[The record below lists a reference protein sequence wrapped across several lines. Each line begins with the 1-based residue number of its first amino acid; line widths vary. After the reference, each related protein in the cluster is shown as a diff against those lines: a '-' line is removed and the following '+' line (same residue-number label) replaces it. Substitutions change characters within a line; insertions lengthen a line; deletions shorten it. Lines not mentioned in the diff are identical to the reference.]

1 MSSGYAVTNAASGL
15 AASAFTWSSGY
26 TTNRARL
33 NDGLQDELAAGS
45 SSAQASGQ
53 TLIIDMGAAV
63 SLSAFALLNHNLA
76 TGACYVNIYAA
87 SDSGFTTSLWLA
99 MGDTTITTSAPYEKD
114 TILQFEAISRR
125 YWKITFNHTG
135 TKIVTL
141 GELMAI
147 TSITTLT
154 RQTVY
159 GAGESERYVQNRVE
173 SATGNLRST
182 FLSGPIRTKSLPFK
196 DLRGTSERNELMTM
210 WRATRGGVSNLLYV
224 DSVAS
229 SYPSGD
235 AASQQCLWG
244 KLQESLGWT
253 EDDYLVFGVD
263 GLVLVGQG
271 REVGS

>member
-1 MSSGYAVTNAASGL
+1 MTSGYAITNALSGL
-15 AASAFTWSSGY
+15 AATAFTWSSGY

-33 NDGLQDELAAGS
+33 NDGLQDELAPGS

-53 TLIIDMGAAV
+53 TLVIDMGAATP
-63 SLSAFALLNHNLA
+63 LSAWALLNHNLA
-76 TGACYVNIYAA
+76 TGACEVSIVAADDPTFVVN
-87 SDSGFTTSLWLA
+87 FWLA
-99 MGDTTITTSAPYEKD
+99 LGDTVINATAPYDKD
-114 TILQFEAISRR
+114 AVLQFEAISRR
-125 YWKITFNHTG
+125 YWKLTFIHTG
-135 TKIVTL
+135 TKTITI

-147 TSITTLT
+147 GSPATLS

-173 SATGNLRST
+173 STTGNLRST

-196 DLRGTSERNELMTM
+196 DLRGTAERDELMTM
-210 WRATRGGVSNLLYV
+210 WRLTRGGVSNLLYI
-224 DSVAS
+224 DNVATA
-229 SYPSGD
+229 YPSGD